1 MPKVVIIGG
10 GWSGCGAAIS
20 AKKAGADV
28 VLLERTDML
37 LGTGLVG
44 GIMRNNGRYT
54 ATEEMIAMGGG
65 ELFQVTDRVARH
77 TNIDFPGHKHASL
90 YDVALVEPAV
100 KKVLLDAGIEVHT
113 ESRITDVVAEEN
125 KILAV
130 ITSDGQKYEGDVFVE
145 CTGTAGP
152 QGNCTKYGNGCAMC
166 IYRCPSYGPRVSIAA
181 KMGVKEMMAK
191 KADGTYG
198 AMSGSCKLFKESLS
212 KDIVDKLNSTG
223 VAVIPV
229 PEHAKESSEILTK
242 KACQQYA
249 LNEYVENVILLDTG
263 HAKLMTPFFPLNN
276 LRQIPGFENARYED
290 PYAGNLGNSMRYLA
304 ISPRDN
310 YLKTEGVENLFCGGE
325 KAGPLV
331 GHTEAICTG
340 TLAGANAVRWA
351 VGKELVQ
358 IPTELAVGDAIAY
371 VKEQMKTEEGIS
383 KKYTFS
389 GSFYFERM
397 KKLDLY
403 TIDINE
409 IKDRV
414 DKAGMLNIFNKKIV

>member
-1 MPKVVIIGG
+1 MPKIVVIGG
-10 GWSGCGAAIS
+10 GWAGSAAALA

-65 ELFQVTDRVARH
+65 ELFEATDSVARH
-77 TNIDFPGHKHASL
+77 KNINFPGHKHASL
-90 YDVALVEPAV
+90 YDVAKIEPTI
-100 KKVLLDAGIEVHT
+100 KSLLLKAGVEVHT
-113 ESRITDVVAEEN
+113 QSRVKDVEAQANRLV
-125 KILAV
+125 AV
-130 ITSDGQKYEGDVFVE
+130 ITDEEEKFEGDVFIE

-166 IYRCPSYGPRVSIAA
+166 VYRCPSYGPRVSIAA

-198 AMSGSCKLFKESLS
+198 AMSGSCKLLKESLS
-212 KDIVDKLNSTG
+212 QEIIDKLNSTG

-229 PEHAKESSEILTK
+229 PEEVREGADILNK

-249 LNEYVENVILLDTG
+249 LKEFIENIILLDTG

-276 LRQIPGFENARYED
+276 LRRIPGLENARYED

-310 YLKTEGVENLFCGGE
+310 YLKTADVENLFCGGE

-340 TLAGANAVRWA
+340 TLAGANAVRYA
-351 VGKELVQ
+351 VGHQLSQ
-358 IPTELAVGDAIAY
+358 IPTQLAIGDAIAY
-371 VKEQMKTEEGIS
+371 VKDQMKTEEGIS

-389 GSFYFERM
+389 GSVYFERM
-397 KKLDLY
+397 KQLGLY
-403 TIDINE
+403 TTDINE
-409 IKDRV
+409 IKNRV
-414 DKAGMLNIFNKKIV
+414 EKAGMTNFFNQKIV